1 MDLDSN
7 SLSASRLHNSHDPRC
22 CSVAGD
28 LSVRRVKSE
37 TGFPSYP
44 GNSPTGSVTATL
56 VSVGA
61 YLGGSII
68 YYTRPRGVYCR
79 DWRSEGGHRIFVAR
93 YGLAL
98 VGDIACSGFAC
109 CHSRYPIGKAL
120 EPIMNVSG
128 SMAS

>member
-1 MDLDSN
+1 Y
-7 SLSASRLHNSHDPRC
+7 SAA
-22 CSVAGD
+22 AGWH
-28 LSVRRVKSE
+28 RNR
-37 TGFPSYP
+37 
-44 GNSPTGSVTATL
+44 
-56 VSVGA
+56 
-61 YLGGSII
+61 YLGLGRSLPRGSII

-128 SMAS
+128 SMASLSRSSAVVWSTQNREWSSPRQRRSTVQPTRPSLASWDFQQR